1 MTSHRYLPSARE
13 ELNEAA
19 VFYDARV
26 PGLGE
31 AFLDDVERAIETIQ
45 RNPRIG
51 AAVGPRFRRT
61 FIGRFP
67 FSNIYAAREGEIVI
81 VAVAHQRKRPGY
93 WRGRQ

>member
-1 MTSHRYLPSARE
+1 VIPYRYLPSARE

-19 VFYDARV
+19 AFYEARV

-31 AFLDDVERAIETIQ
+31 VFLDDVDRAIETI
-45 RNPRIG
+45 RERPRIG
-51 AAVGPRFRRT
+51 APAGRRFRK
-61 FIGRFP
+61 ILLHRFP
-67 FSNIYAAREGEIVI
+67 FSLIYAEPGEELLL

>member
-19 VFYDARV
+19 AFYHARV

-45 RNPRIG
+45 DNPRIG
-51 AAVGPRFRRT
+51 AAVGGRFRRT

-67 FSNIYAAREGEIVI
+67 FSIIYAERDGEIVI

>member
-1 MTSHRYLPSARE
+1 MIGYRYLPSARE

-19 VFYDARV
+19 AFYEARV

-31 AFLDDVERAIETIQ
+31 VFLDDVDRAIETI
-45 RNPRIG
+45 RERPRIG
-51 AAVGPRFRRT
+51 APTGPRFRKLLLH
-61 FIGRFP
+61 RFP
-67 FSNIYAAREGEIVI
+67 FSLIYADRGEELLI

>member
-1 MTSHRYLPSARE
+1 MIGYRYLPSARE

-19 VFYDARV
+19 AFYEARV

-31 AFLDDVERAIETIQ
+31 VFLDDVDHAIETI
-45 RNPRIG
+45 RERPRIG
-51 AAVGPRFRRT
+51 ASAGHRFRK
-61 FIGRFP
+61 ILLHRFP
-67 FSNIYAAREGEIVI
+67 FSLIYADRGEELLI